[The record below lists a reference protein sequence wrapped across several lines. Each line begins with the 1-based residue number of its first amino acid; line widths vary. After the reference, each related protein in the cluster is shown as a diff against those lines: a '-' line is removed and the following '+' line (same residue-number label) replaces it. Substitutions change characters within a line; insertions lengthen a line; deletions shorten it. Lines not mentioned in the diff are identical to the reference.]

1 MLRDDPWQYAAETT
15 WRRRM
20 STSSGFSGWTA
31 EIDRG
36 SRAMPQTRHAP
47 GFVSTTSGSIGQIHC
62 ADSGAGAHCA
72 GAAGPA
78 IAEALGP
85 FASQCPGSAAKRSRQ
100 RELQKKYV
108 VPAWSNVPPRGAR
121 WSTFMP
127 QTGSVA
133 SRSSPGR
140 ASVMRVPS

>member
-1 MLRDDPWQYAAETT
+1 MSGEQQLERSVLEGKERDEL
-15 WRRRM
+15 
-20 STSSGFSGWTA
+20 
-31 EIDRG
+31 
-36 SRAMPQTRHAP
+36 H
-47 GFVSTTSGSIGQIHC
+47 
-62 ADSGAGAHCA
+62 
-72 GAAGPA
+72 A

-121 WSTFMP
+121 GSTFMP

-133 SRSSPGR
+133 SCSSPGR
-140 ASVMRVPS
+140 ASVIRAPS